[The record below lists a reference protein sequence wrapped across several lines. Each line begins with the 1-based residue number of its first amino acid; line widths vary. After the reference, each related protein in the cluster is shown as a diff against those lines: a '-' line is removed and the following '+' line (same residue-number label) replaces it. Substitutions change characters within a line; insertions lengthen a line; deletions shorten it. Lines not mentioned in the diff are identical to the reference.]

1 MTLLTVEEIV
11 NLRDKLIIKT
21 GGLNGVRD
29 IGLLDSA
36 VFNSYSEFDGIE
48 SYPTIEEKAARLA
61 YSIVNNHAFI
71 DGNKRI
77 GILIMLMTLKLN
89 NIDLTYSQQE
99 LIYAGLSLAD
109 GRYQYDDILEWILNH
124 KL

>member
-11 NLRDKLIIKT
+11 NLHDKLIIKT

-29 IGLLDSA
+29 IGLLESA
-36 VFNSYSEFDGIE
+36 VFNSYGEFDGIE

-109 GRYQYDDILEWILNH
+109 GGYQYDDILEWILNH

>member
-11 NLRDKLIIKT
+11 NLHDKLIIKT

-29 IGLLDSA
+29 IGLLESA

>member
-1 MTLLTVEEIV
+1 MTLLTVDEIV
-11 NLRDKLIIKT
+11 NLHDKLIIKT
-21 GGLNGVRD
+21 GGLNGLRD
-29 IGLLDSA
+29 IGLLESA

-89 NIDLTYSQQE
+89 NINLTYSQQE

>member
-1 MTLLTVEEIV
+1 MTLLTVDEIV
-11 NLRDKLIIKT
+11 NLHDKLIIKT

-29 IGLLDSA
+29 IGLLESA

-89 NIDLTYSQQE
+89 NINLTYSQQE

>member
-11 NLRDKLIIKT
+11 NLHDKLIIKT

-29 IGLLDSA
+29 IGLLESA

-89 NIDLTYSQQE
+89 NIDLAYSQQE

>member
-29 IGLLDSA
+29 IGLLESA